1 MATSS
6 SGPGSGSIT
15 DAVRADVPPDEL
27 SYGALVGRG
36 LDIDAFLAEYFAL
49 TGVDG
54 IRMVTLALGRTPI
67 EVEPF
72 EMVEGIGAL
81 ESLKSCAGAVQAE
94 ITCAHVDAVTSDR
107 TERGVRQKHPEWGIG
122 ADVAMAR
129 HESPRSGVE
138 YVNFCQLLVS
148 GLPFTLQGL
157 KYGVINA
164 AEAQVIYRETRH
176 LDPAARAEIDARLF
190 TDVHTCFGL
199 GGKKLGSMVRHW
211 ALAYGSENETDLAAK
226 AMKDRYVNIY
236 PLDAHRMK
244 LVGILPTEY
253 GVAIAQVLARE
264 TGRAQAAG
272 DGRNCAQVAADTVLE
287 GLTGVSDPASF
298 PVQLA
303 VVMTDRTLF
312 QGHPEPAYLQ
322 GYGIISA
329 QKARELFA
337 GNPANPLDSW
347 VRRLYTAPG
356 TGDLVAMDQKTRLFS
371 GGLKQF
377 INVRDQFC
385 RTPYCGGRIQHLD
398 HVVQSAR
405 GGATRAENAS
415 SRCAWCNATKEAPGW
430 EESPIPGDRHTLRV
444 TTSSRHVHTSTA
456 PRMPGTDH
464 YPVRP
469 VSPPP
474 PRRRQ

>member
-6 SGPGSGSIT
+6 SGPGFGSIA
-15 DAVRADVPPDEL
+15 DAVPADAPPNAL

-36 LDIDAFLAEYFAL
+36 LRMDVFLADYFAHA
-49 TGVDG
+49 GVDG
-54 IRMVTLALGRTPI
+54 IRTVALALGRAPI

-81 ESLKSCAGAVQAE
+81 ESLKSCASAVQAE
-94 ITCAHVDAVTSDR
+94 ITCSHADAVTADR
-107 TERGVRQKHPEWGIG
+107 TERGVLDKHPRWGIG

-138 YVNFCQLLVS
+138 YVNFCQLLVP

-157 KYGVINA
+157 KYGVVNA

-176 LDPAARAEIDARLF
+176 LDAVARAEIDARLF

-199 GGKKLGSMVRHW
+199 GGTKLAAMIRHW
-211 ALAYGSENETDLAAK
+211 ALAYAGDAETDLADK
-226 AMKDRYVNIY
+226 AMKDRYVNVY

-264 TGRAQAAG
+264 TGHAQTAG
-272 DGRNCAQVAADTVLE
+272 DARNCAQVAADTFLE
-287 GLTGVSDPASF
+287 ALTGVRDPANF
-298 PVQLA
+298 PVQLGL
-303 VVMTDRTLF
+303 VMTDRTLF

-329 QKARELFA
+329 RKARELFA
-337 GNPANPLDSW
+337 GNPTGPLDSW
-347 VRRLYTAPG
+347 IRRLYTAPG
-356 TGDLVAMDQKTRLFS
+356 TGDLVAMDQKSRLFS
-371 GGLKQF
+371 GGLKRF
-377 INVRDQFC
+377 ITARDQFC

-398 HVVQSAR
+398 HVVQASR
-405 GGATRAENAS
+405 GGPTSEANGAG
-415 SRCAWCNATKEAPGW
+415 RCAWCNTTKEAPGW
-430 EESPIPGDRHTLRV
+430 NESPVPGDRHTLRV
-444 TTSSRHVHTSTA
+444 TTSSRHVYTSVA
-456 PRMPGTDH
+456 PPMPGTEN

-469 VSPPP
+469 VAPPP
-474 PRRRQ
+474 PHRRQ

>member
-1 MATSS
+1 MSF
-6 SGPGSGSIT
+6 
-15 DAVRADVPPDEL
+15 
-27 SYGALVGRG
+27 GALVGRG
-36 LDIDAFLAEYFAL
+36 LDIDAFLADYFAH

-54 IRMVTLALGRTPI
+54 IRTVTLALGRAPV

-94 ITCAHVDAVTSDR
+94 ITCAHVDAVTADR
-107 TERGVRQKHPEWGIG
+107 TERGVRVKHPRWGIG
-122 ADVAMAR
+122 GDVAIAR
-129 HESPRSGVE
+129 HEPPRSGVE

-157 KYGVINA
+157 KYGVVNE
-164 AEAQVIYRETRH
+164 AEARIIYRETRH
-176 LDPAARAEIDARLF
+176 LDAAARTEIDARLF

-199 GGKKLGSMVRHW
+199 GGIKLASMIRHW
-211 ALAYGSENETDLAAK
+211 ALAYASDTETEVAAK

-264 TGRAQAAG
+264 TGHAQAAG
-272 DGRNCAQVAADTVLE
+272 DVRNSAQVAADTVLE
-287 GLTGVSDPASF
+287 ALTGVSDPSNF
-298 PVQLA
+298 PVQLSL
-303 VVMTDRTLF
+303 VMTDRTLY
-312 QGHPEPAYLQ
+312 QGHSEPAYLQ

-329 QKARELFA
+329 QKARELFV

-347 VRRLYTAPG
+347 LRRLYTAPG
-356 TGDLVAMDQKTRLFS
+356 TGDLVAMDQKARLFT
-371 GGLKQF
+371 GGLKKF
-377 INVRDQFC
+377 ITVRDQFC

-398 HVVQSAR
+398 HIVQSAR
-405 GGATRAENAS
+405 GGETRVENAS

-430 EESPIPGDRHTLRV
+430 EEAPVPGGRHTLRV
-444 TTSSRHVHTSTA
+444 TTSSRHVHTSMA
-456 PRMPGTDH
+456 PPMPGTDI
-464 YPVRP
+464 YPVQP

-474 PRRRQ
+474 PPHRRQ